1 MNELKNRWGDR
12 DFFLFFIVLSACIVA
27 DYLIVRY
34 YERKNRED
42 ETVTDELQHGSGF
55 LLISYCLLAGYFG
68 SLAFLFLKSFTEFI
82 GSSASSKENSQANA
96 ANWYVYHLY
105 HAYATHLSSFVSAW
119 TNNLVFVVFNKR
131 DNNTEYIQILC
142 IFHHIK

>member
-96 ANWYVYHLY
+96 ANWYVHEIHLIPY
-105 HAYATHLSSFVSAW
+105 IYNSFILE
-119 TNNLVFVVFNKR
+119 LVDMDIN
-131 DNNTEYIQILC
+131 NNTNFVMIIMYRMVIY
-142 IFHHIK
+142 HHYVPE